1 MLYRKGHIAIVK
13 RLLIIE
19 SGLFIGEI
27 IHDMLKSRCAD
38 LEVRT
43 IIQATVAE
51 IDQAIE
57 EFHPEIVMVDD
68 SSPVEVLKA
77 ILLLSL
83 RFPNLR
89 VVVICADSNRV
100 QVYDTQRVEV
110 ERMEDFLAVL

>member
-1 MLYRKGHIAIVK
+1 MK

-27 IHDMLKSRCAD
+27 INDMLKTRCGD
-38 LEVRT
+38 LEVRSAIQPSVT
-43 IIQATVAE
+43 DINRIIV
-51 IDQAIE
+51 D
-57 EFHPEIVMVDD
+57 FFPDIVMVDD
-68 SSPVEVLKA
+68 TSPDEVLKA

-89 VVVICADSNRV
+89 VLVICADSNRV